1 MSINSTLKS
10 EGITILGKLNTMEIN
25 KIAANISEKIA
36 TAFPEHNINQKDLF
50 ISIARLNMYVAEM
63 PNDMAM
69 AKYFY
74 KNNSIY
80 FSKNM
85 NLDDLNT
92 LALHECIHFI
102 QEVKNKYGKLER
114 LGLYN
119 MKGTSNNGMAINE
132 AAVQHMASIANNS
145 QIDTVKYYNMELST
159 ESPDFYPLQTAL
171 LNEMIYF
178 TGTYPLYHSTLYS
191 NDVFKNTF
199 IAKTSAKTYLEIEK
213 NFDLIFQYETM
224 LSEETYKLS
233 TISENSNNSK
243 KVKNINE
250 RISKIKQ
257 IIFEKTLETQNIIIL
272 NCFNNDLK
280 LVRSLEDA
288 KNFEYK
294 LYNFRHILI
303 NTKNY
308 NFYNDF
314 CADMMSKLEEKKEF
328 ILKYGNI
335 LTLDSM
341 TKELASIEEQTYG
354 FQFFKKLFDKLKL
367 LVEETFRQKEY

>member
-1 MSINSTLKS
+1 MSINSTLKN
-10 EGITILGKLNTMEIN
+10 EGITILGKLNTLEIN
-25 KIAANISEKIA
+25 KIAATISEKIA
-36 TAFPEHNINQKDLF
+36 AAFPEHNIDQKDLF
-50 ISIARLNMYVAEM
+50 ISIARLDMYVAEM

-85 NLDDLNT
+85 NLEDLNT
-92 LALHECIHFI
+92 LAIHECIHFI
-102 QEVKNKYGKLER
+102 QEVKNKHGKLER

-119 MKGTSNNGMAINE
+119 IKGITHEGMALNE
-132 AAVQHMASIANNS
+132 AAVQYMASVALNLES
-145 QIDTVKYYNMELST
+145 DSVKYYNMEFST
-159 ESPDFYPLQTAL
+159 VSPDFYPLQTAL

-199 IAKTSAKTYLEIEK
+199 IAKTSAKTYYDISK
-213 NFDLIFQYETM
+213 NFDLIFQYESM

-233 TISENSNNSK
+233 VYSENS
-243 KVKNINE
+243 KNTNKIQTLTD
-250 RISKIKQ
+250 RIKKIKQ
-257 IIFEKTLETQNIIIL
+257 IIFEKTLETQNIIIF
-272 NCFNNDLK
+272 NCFNSDLN
-280 LVRSLEDA
+280 LVRSLDDV
-288 KNFEYK
+288 KDFQYK

-303 NTKNY
+303 NTENY
-308 NFYNDF
+308 NYYNDF
-314 CADMMSKLEEKKEF
+314 YSDMMSKLEEKKEF
-328 ILKYGNI
+328 IIKYGNI

-341 TKELASIEEQTYG
+341 NKELSNVQSQTFG

-367 LVEETFRQKEY
+367 LVEETLRQKEY